1 MVVFNASDLRF
12 TKLFALDT
20 LLSHCHS
27 PPELSF
33 HCLRSYI
40 QLFLPTFMDRFN
52 ARCDL
57 SGTLSAFLT
66 HACDIFSHRFHFDAF
81 STVHTNRD
89 FKIQRRDGDKNVA

>member
-1 MVVFNASDLRF
+1 MVFNASDLRF

-57 SGTLSAFLT
+57 SGTLSAFYT
-66 HACDIFSHRFHFDAF
+66 HTYDIFSHRFHFDAF
-81 STVHTNRD
+81 
-89 FKIQRRDGDKNVA
+89 